1 MDQRE
6 YHREYMRKRRAAA
19 KAAGIVLP
27 SDRKTDETRRM
38 ATERMRKYRAQAAAR
53 GEELASDS
61 WWKNNPEKHRERTA
75 RWRAANPERSA
86 EITRLN
92 QAVRRS
98 TPWGK
103 ITNRLQPI
111 INASLRGG
119 YTGARSK
126 YCAVLGYTWA
136 DLRAHLEAQFT
147 DGMSWENWGD
157 LWEIDH
163 IRPLSTFR
171 YDSLDHPD
179 FKECWALA
187 NLRPLLRVE
196 NIRKFTKAA

>member
-1 MDQRE
+1 MWPVLHAAVPD
-6 YHREYMRKRRAAA
+6 HTGCRKSKYAAA
-19 KAAGIVLP
+19 A
-27 SDRKTDETRRM
+27 
-38 ATERMRKYRAQAAAR
+38 
-53 GEELASDS
+53 
-61 WWKNNPEKHRERTA
+61 
-75 RWRAANPERSA
+75 
-86 EITRLN
+86 
-92 QAVRRS
+92 
-98 TPWGK
+98 
-103 ITNRLQPI
+103 
-111 INASLRGG
+111 
-119 YTGARSK
+119 
-126 YCAVLGYTWA
+126 GYTWA
-136 DLRAHLEAQFT
+136 ELTDHLEAQFT